1 VVRLDQNPFNLK
13 LLNIQSYRSY
23 CLAKLPK
30 LKFIDYELVTKE
42 ELENAIEEFKNEQL
56 AQ

>member
-1 VVRLDQNPFNLK
+1 MVRLDQNPFNLK